1 MLTGDKIETAKCIA
15 ISTGLK
21 TRNEDIKLIAGE
33 TDYRIIEREIDDY
46 ENLTET
52 HMLMID
58 GTTLSHIVSDEIL
71 CKKFFNVT

>member
-21 TRNEDIKLIAGE
+21 TRNEDIKIIAGE
-33 TDYRIIEREIDDY
+33 TNHRIIEREIDDY

-58 GTTLSHIVSDEIL
+58 GGTLSVSLLSYYMHRHINLS
-71 CKKFFNVT
+71 

>member
-58 GTTLSHIVSDEIL
+58 GTTLGHIVSDEIL

>member
-21 TRNEDIKLIAGE
+21 TRNEEIKVIQQE
-33 TDYRIIEREIDDY
+33 TEVNIIDRLIDDY
-46 ENLTET
+46 ENLTST

-58 GTTLSHIVSDEIL
+58 GSTLSVIVADEVL
-71 CKKFFNVT
+71 CAKFFHVT